1 MTWGSEAP
9 RRLGPLVVSACLRPL
24 VVSACLRP
32 ALPCLVRTPPRSA
45 MWLCTDQSCPPVT
58 NVARNSPPHISDFEI
73 RPLELQRLWA
83 ISKNDRVKLRATFAG
98 TVTAVTLGPLYRP
111 REPRPRLATTNSF
124 TKNRRNHHENLQS
137 AAHPRPHGPLA
148 VSLAAVCV
156 SGLPCDYVL
165 ISHARQSPM
174 SHVIPLH
181 IFQTLKSDRW
191 NCNVCGPSQKMTE
204 LNYVR
209 LLLGRLPPSLSV
221 LSTDHA
227 NRDQDWL
234 QRTPSPRTVATI
246 TRT

>member
-1 MTWGSEAP
+1 MRGP
-9 RRLGPLVVSACLRPL
+9 RRRGASGPSLYP
-24 VVSACLRP
+24 P
-32 ALPCLVRTPPRSA
+32 ASGPRSPA
-45 MWLCTDQSCPPVT
+45 WSGLVP
-58 NVARNSPPHISDFEI
+58 
-73 RPLELQRLWA
+73 
-83 ISKNDRVKLRATFAG
+83 
-98 TVTAVTLGPLYRP
+98 GPRP
-111 REPRPRLATTNSF
+111 RPDLRPRPRL
-124 TKNRRNHHENLQS
+124 
-137 AAHPRPHGPLA
+137 GPASSPAWSGLVPGLA
-148 VSLAAVCV
+148 PGLVP
-156 SGLPCDYVL
+156 GLPCGYVL

-246 TRT
+246 TRTCGARRTPHGPLQNAPPRPSGARRTGGGGFAALGAGCRRVVGVSWF